1 MENYK
6 NKEEFDRSRA
16 FTFYAEWTKDAQTIE
31 EDYGLEGVGMLCKA
45 IWSYALYEIETDDV
59 KRPPIKYF
67 WNSIKEKI
75 DASQEHRSRGFQ
87 KEDVELTN
95 KIIDY
100 KNNNPDASQ
109 REIANVIGCSVG
121 KVNKALKNTSTDIT
135 TVTTTSTSTSTTT
148 TVNVN
153 VNAHDSQEEEKT
165 TEETEEKKE
174 EENNASKILVGEC
187 INHSQDVHKTLVGDE
202 QNTRS
207 NASETLVE
215 IIHDNTL
222 NNTPSIA
229 AEEKTEESQK
239 KEDTFINFLKEL
251 NCTQLQQIKDMY
263 AKGTPYKEIASTY
276 NIKYFDAAK
285 FADNYDS
292 IYKERYDMEH
302 PEELERRQQ
311 QEQAWREREHLE
323 RAEDAEIAEA
333 ISHIKINKHKP
344 VQCDNKPK
352 PSTAK
357 QMPMIDGSAIDS
369 RLAGIPY
376 PESMLDNINNGI
388 ITIDE
393 LVELQFG

>member
-1 MENYK
+1 MKTYANQK
-6 NKEEFDRSRA
+6 VITINKIRVNKEN
-16 FTFYAEWTKDAQTIE
+16 TYMTIKKE
-31 EDYGLEGVGMLCKA
+31 CLLNAIVGLSHNELKIYLYLASNQNGFKMALSSSDISDKLNIHVRNVQIA
-45 IWSYALYEIETDDV
+45 INALIDKKYIKQQQGNQYVFCDTPMQADD
-59 KRPPIKYF
+59 
-67 WNSIKEKI
+67 
-75 DASQEHRSRGFQ
+75 DASKTLVG
-87 KEDVELTN
+87 ED
-95 KIIDY
+95 
-100 KNNNPDASQ
+100 
-109 REIANVIGCSVG
+109 
-121 KVNKALKNTSTDIT
+121 
-135 TVTTTSTSTSTTT
+135 
-148 TVNVN
+148 
-153 VNAHDSQEEEKT
+153 
-165 TEETEEKKE
+165 
-174 EENNASKILVGEC
+174 NASKILVGEC
-187 INHSQDVHKTLVGDE
+187 INHSQDVHKTLVGDA

-263 AKGTPYKEIASTY
+263 AKGTPYKEIATTY
-276 NIKYFDAAK
+276 NIKYFDAAR
-285 FADNYDS
+285 FAENYDS

-311 QEQAWREREHLE
+311 QEQAWREREQRE

-388 ITIDE
+388 ITADE